1 VEYNRPYDQR
11 GRSGVANAS
20 GRYGVG
26 TGLTLGAV
34 ASALGALATDEGVK
48 YKEDKVVERVE
59 EKVVPAGRDSY
70 NEYHGDY

>member
-11 GRSGVANAS
+11 GRSGVVNAS

-34 ASALGALATDEGVK
+34 ASALGALAIDEGVK
-48 YKEDKVVERVE
+48 YKEDKVVE
-59 EKVVPAGRDSY
+59 
-70 NEYHGDY
+70 